1 MISDNKN
8 KLSDRKKLILKAI
21 VDAHIANGD
30 PVGSK
35 LLTRNEL
42 ISCSSA
48 TIRNEMAELESMG
61 YLEQPHTSAGRIPS
75 EAGYRFYVD
84 WLLDRYSLTRAEI
97 DELKNGLQKKQSE
110 LDSIM
115 QSALAVAAKLT
126 NYTAISVR
134 PKIEKITV
142 SRYELMRLDDYSSML
157 IMLVGGVVKTKY
169 LRSNTVISS
178 EATHALAMILNM
190 YAVGLTASDF
200 TMPLIMEMEQHM
212 GNYDFL
218 VSPVVKAICMTLSEF
233 DGGDLKIEGV
243 NKLLSYPEF
252 YNLER
257 LREML
262 MLFEKKDDLLEIFS
276 GKPTEPEKVQVY
288 IGKENLVKV
297 MDNSTLIFK
306 AITNDGKTVGAIGV
320 IGPTRMDYKRVIA
333 TIDNVAN
340 GVSAALESNNSKKD
354 I

>member
-84 WLLDRYSLTRAEI
+84 WLLDRYNLTRAEI
-97 DELKNGLQKKQSE
+97 DELKNSLQKKQSE

>member
-1 MISDNKN
+1 
-8 KLSDRKKLILKAI
+8 
-21 VDAHIANGD
+21 
-30 PVGSK
+30 
-35 LLTRNEL
+35 
-42 ISCSSA
+42 
-48 TIRNEMAELESMG
+48 
-61 YLEQPHTSAGRIPS
+61 
-75 EAGYRFYVD
+75 
-84 WLLDRYSLTRAEI
+84 
-97 DELKNGLQKKQSE
+97 
-110 LDSIM
+110 
-115 QSALAVAAKLT
+115 
-126 NYTAISVR
+126 
-134 PKIEKITV
+134 
-142 SRYELMRLDDYSSML
+142 ML